1 MDGVSLVLFFARL
14 PEEVMSHD
22 FFNSQS
28 HIFLKKKIFALP
40 PQIKQQTSFT

>member
-1 MDGVSLVLFFARL
+1 MDGVSLFLFFARL

-28 HIFLKKKIFALP
+28 SA
-40 PQIKQQTSFT
+40 SAN